1 MLFFKSY
8 ESSFVRLLIL
18 RALLMVCGWFCG
30 AKGEIILQEI
40 AKIENVINKNEDLI
54 SIIDLLSS
62 ITQNLLGF
70 RCER

>member
-1 MLFFKSY
+1 MQTF
-8 ESSFVRLLIL
+8 I
-18 RALLMVCGWFCG
+18 
-30 AKGEIILQEI
+30 IILQEI
-40 AKIENVINKNEDLI
+40 AKIENVINRNEDLI